1 MIINRYSLLQIN
13 YRLVVLK
20 IAPIPAITQADSPA
34 RNMEYRKMTRNA
46 FAFDVD
52 DRPFTRERR
61 KSYTVPSRY
70 YMDPAIYEA
79 EKEAVFYRN
88 WWLVGHVSR
97 FAQTGSYVRVDVQD
111 QGVLVIKG
119 RDGEIRAFYNVCQHR
134 GHEMVRDD
142 AGRLRNLM
150 VCPYHAWSYDFEGS
164 LVRARNTENLPDFDK
179 CNFGLKPVSVEILAD
194 FVYVNLDPEA
204 ESLGA
209 QTEGME
215 QEMRHYMPKLGELEH
230 AGRVTYEVNCN
241 WKVLIDNFLECYHC
255 HTAHPALVDLMDMDS
270 YSTRTYRI
278 HSSHIAG
285 APLSVDN
292 AAYSFEKG
300 DVDFGYAAWYLW
312 PNLTIWAYPGEPLI
326 LTLQIVPTGPET
338 SIEYRSRKTSACA
351 KACRKVCVQKA
362 TTRVASSSTRA
373 KASSASTVCITS
385 RNCCSMHSSAS
396 KPVKPSGK
404 LEYLLTVF
412 FDGIVTQFE
421 AESGRFIE
429 AQDPVFDNRWIFK

>member
-1 MIINRYSLLQIN
+1 
-13 YRLVVLK
+13 V
-20 IAPIPAITQADSPA
+20 TQGAFHPDQ
-34 RNMEYRKMTRNA
+34 EYLKMTKNA

-52 DRPFTRERR
+52 DQPFTRERR

-70 YMDPAIYEA
+70 YIEPAIYEA

-88 WWLVGHVSR
+88 WWLVGHISR

-111 QGVLVIKG
+111 QGILVIKG

-134 GHEMVRDD
+134 GHEMVKDD
-142 AGRLRNLM
+142 AGRLKNLM

-164 LVRARNTENLPDFDK
+164 LVRARNTEDLPDFDK
-179 CNFGLKPVSVEILAD
+179 CNFSLKPVSVEIVAD

-215 QEMRHYMPKLGELEH
+215 QEMRYYMPRLGELEH

-255 HTAHPALVDLMDMDS
+255 HPAHPALVDLMDMDS
-270 YSTRTYRI
+270 YATKTYKI

-285 APLSVDN
+285 APLSVNN

-326 LTLQIVPTGPET
+326 LTLQIIPTGPET
-338 SIEYRSRKTSACA
+338 SIEYLDCYTLEGKRTKQLDDAITYMDEVLQPEDIGLCES
-351 KACRKVCVQKA
+351 VQKGL
-362 TTRVASSSTRA
+362 R
-373 KASSASTVCITS
+373 
-385 RNCCSMHSSAS
+385 S
-396 KPVKPSGK
+396 KG
-404 LEYLLTVF
+404 YN
-412 FDGIVTQFE
+412 Q
-421 AESGRFIE
+421 GRFVVDACE
-429 AQDPVFDNRWIFK
+429 SELSEHGVHHFQELLLDALERVKTG